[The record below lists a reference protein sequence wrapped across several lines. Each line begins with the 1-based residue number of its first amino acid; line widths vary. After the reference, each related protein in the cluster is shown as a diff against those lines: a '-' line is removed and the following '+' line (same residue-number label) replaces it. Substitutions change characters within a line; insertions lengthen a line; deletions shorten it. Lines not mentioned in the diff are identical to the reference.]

1 MCEKGGLC
9 ILRIRNIFSA
19 CAVWFTF
26 VSRTQEHRAVGSSGI
41 GLTDSRGS
49 FPLWDCLSLT
59 SWIYCTTNLL
69 VCQYLFEKI
78 LRRWWE
84 LNPHFPM
91 ANVSK
96 WATLLYLSHF
106 CGSRTVLP
114 HRHFVPLLY
123 HTLRGL
129 SRGFFEKLDF
139 FYSLLLRT
147 VRALFIAPTK
157 RFIKGNGYL
166 PHALWEVSHL
176 FPSWQL

>member
-1 MCEKGGLC
+1 MCEKDGLC
-9 ILRIRNIFSA
+9 ILRIHDIFSA
-19 CAVWFTF
+19 CVVWFTF

-114 HRHFVPLLY
+114 HRHFVPLSY

-129 SRGFFEKLDF
+129 SRGFLNFLFGREIL
-139 FYSLLLRT
+139 FYFTQLRIGERLFAPVCLLTLLLYHT
-147 VRALFIAPTK
+147 
-157 RFIKGNGYL
+157 
-166 PHALWEVSHL
+166 
-176 FPSWQL
+176 